1 MSVYIHKSI
10 LALEDLNLTEKLV
23 LAYLLVD
30 KNNLKDNNAVIAN
43 RLNLTKTT
51 ARHTICNLKAKKIID
66 VVGAYNC
73 REITILKNIEMKFE
87 KSTFNGFFVDD
98 DILKLDLNMTKKFI
112 LAEIKSL
119 LNSKD
124 KKCTASNLHIANL
137 LNLTERAIRIAISQ
151 LEEIG
156 ILKRNL
162 KNINGKTE
170 RTIILNLNNVNN
182 ANATDEATTKP
193 APTEEEAKKVK
204 VEAPAP
210 IEKEVK
216 EEATTKPAP
225 VKEVEEKAKEKIE
238 ALIKSVINK
247 EETIKPAPPAPM
259 KDDEVL
265 NIFESFPKRPL
276 MSILKIEEQKKLC
289 LPILKSKTKE
299 ELDFIKFVINYNKQ
313 NNESWKAGFMPYMYK
328 FLEIDKEKYFN
339 EDMKIKFEKTKNKPK
354 VIINPNLQLLQTSL
368 STDIY
373 DFFAEM
379 SKEVWELS
387 DEEILEEFKM
397 RYAKF
402 YTKFNK
408 DDFNKMAMKEIK
420 EYRPSNLFSSK

>member
-182 ANATDEATTKP
+182 ANATD
-193 APTEEEAKKVK
+193 
-204 VEAPAP
+204 
-210 IEKEVK
+210 
-216 EEATTKPAP
+216 EATTKPAP